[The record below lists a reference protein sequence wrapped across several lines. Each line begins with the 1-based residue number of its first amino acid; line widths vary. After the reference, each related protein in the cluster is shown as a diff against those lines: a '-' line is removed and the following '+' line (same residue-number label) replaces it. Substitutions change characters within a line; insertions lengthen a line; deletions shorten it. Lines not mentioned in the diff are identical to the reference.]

1 MKLTYNLLSDK
12 EPTEQ
17 QLHDLM
23 IHVVTEVKKRAKT
36 ASVKF
41 QNLQIL
47 QIEEAFKKYNDSKAI
62 NEQK

>member
-1 MKLTYNLLSDK
+1 MKSTYNLLSDK

-23 IHVVTEVKKRAKT
+23 INVVTEVKKRAKT

-41 QNLQIL
+41 QNLQVL
-47 QIEEAFKKYNDSKAI
+47 QIEEAFKKYNESKSK
-62 NEQK
+62 NG